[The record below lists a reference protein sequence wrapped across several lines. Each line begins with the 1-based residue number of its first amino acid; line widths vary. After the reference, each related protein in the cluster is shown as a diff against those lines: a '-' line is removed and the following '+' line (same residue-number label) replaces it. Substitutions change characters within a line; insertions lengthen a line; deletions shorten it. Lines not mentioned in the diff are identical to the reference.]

1 MCCIGSRLY
10 NESPQD
16 AVDDST
22 LRTLLHAVDLE
33 YLINREREGYVNW
46 GDVLSLGE
54 QQRLGMAR
62 LFYHKPRF
70 AILDECT
77 SGVTV
82 EMEQRFCNAVKE
94 MGCTCITISHRPA
107 LVAFHD
113 VVLALDG
120 DGGWR
125 LHAGKRAI
133 EAGTAESWADG
144 ALNGSCIH
152 TVVVCAGGAGGGGGD
167 HAGTFMQLFIHSFI
181 HSFIFTFI
189 YTKIIVVCV

>member
-1 MCCIGSRLY
+1 MCHLCGVVHCVHSTARLGCT
-10 NESPQD
+10 PVTQD

-22 LRTLLHAVDLE
+22 LRTLLQAVDLE
-33 YLINREREGYVNW
+33 YLLTREREGLVNW

-133 EAGTAESWADG
+133 EAGTADAWTAG
-144 ALNGSCIH
+144 AWGMSNLLR
-152 TVVVCAGGAGGGGGD
+152 VVMHVCL
-167 HAGTFMQLFIHSFI
+167 Q
-181 HSFIFTFI
+181 
-189 YTKIIVVCV
+189 